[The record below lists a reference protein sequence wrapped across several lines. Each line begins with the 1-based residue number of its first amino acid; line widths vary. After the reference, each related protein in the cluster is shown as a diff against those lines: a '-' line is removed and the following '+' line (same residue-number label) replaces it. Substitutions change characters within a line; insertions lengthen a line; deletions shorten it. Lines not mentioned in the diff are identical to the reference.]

1 MTAAPGSDTTN
12 SHRLRQEFS
21 AGEAEDMMKVNSIG
35 GKLTVPA
42 GSYVDVLTTREWSP
56 LEPTV
61 LEVEFTREG

>member
-1 MTAAPGSDTTN
+1 
-12 SHRLRQEFS
+12 
-21 AGEAEDMMKVNSIG
+21 MKVNSIG

-61 LEVEFTREG
+61 LEEKSYAPGIGNISETNLAGPGGHNELVEFTREG